1 MRGVSHGHLGGR
13 LVLVAVGAALVA
25 VAGCTS
31 ASPPVSPGASSGQT
45 YVPPTYWTP
54 SAAPREKITADPA
67 PPPPPPPKPGT
78 ALALLAKLQT
88 KEPVA
93 VTGFVRAKFGEIDQD
108 VDKNG
113 CDTRNDVLRRD
124 LTGYTLAAKS
134 KGCAVLSGKLKD
146 PYTGRTI
153 SYVRGP
159 STSKAVQVDLAVTL
173 REAWR
178 SGAQGWSSARRAAF
192 ANDSLNLLAVD
203 AAAATQR
210 ATEPPGWQPSNV
222 AFRCEFAA
230 RQITVK
236 YQYRLTVDVRERAT
250 YAFVLRSCRDQPAA
264 KAVAFRL
271 GGGPEVKTPQQLAAE
286 KAKAVAE
293 AKAVANAKAKA
304 QARARAKAA
313 RVKARAAAA
322 AQAKVAAAAKA
333 KAAAAAK
340 AKARAA
346 AAAKA
351 KAAAAAKAKAR
362 AAAAAKAKAADAAK
376 AKAATSRV
384 G

>member
-1 MRGVSHGHLGGR
+1 MRGTSRGRLGGR
-13 LVLVAVGAALVA
+13 LIMVAVGASFVA

-31 ASPPVSPGASSGQT
+31 ASPPASPGALSGQT

-54 SAAPREKITADPA
+54 SAAPRETITADPA
-67 PPPPPPPKPGT
+67 PPPPPPPKSGT
-78 ALALLAKLQT
+78 ALALLAKLKT
-88 KEPVA
+88 KEPLPA
-93 VTGFVRAKFGEIDQD
+93 TGFVRAKFGAVDQD

-153 SYVRGP
+153 TYVRGP
-159 STSKAVQVDLAVTL
+159 STSKAVQIDLAVPL

-178 SGAQGWSSARRAAF
+178 TGAQGWSSARRAAF

-203 AAAATQR
+203 GKAATER

-222 AFRCEFAA
+222 AFRCQFAA

-250 YAFVLRSCRDQPAA
+250 YEFVLRSCRDEPAA
-264 KAVAFRL
+264 KAVHFRL
-271 GGGPEVKTPQQLAAE
+271 GGGPEVKTSQQIAAE

-293 AKAVANAKAKA
+293 AKAKANANAKA

-313 RVKARAAAA
+313 RVRARAAAA
-322 AQAKVAAAAKA
+322 AQAKVAAAARA
-333 KAAAAAK
+333 KAAGAAK
-340 AKARAA
+340 AKAK
-346 AAAKA
+346 AKA
-351 KAAAAAKAKAR
+351 KAAAAAKVAV
-362 AAAAAKAKAADAAK
+362 
-376 AKAATSRV
+376 TP
-384 G
+384 GG

>member
-78 ALALLAKLQT
+78 ALALLAKLPDRGAGRGHRLRWRQ
-88 KEPVA
+88 V
-93 VTGFVRAKFGEIDQD
+93 GEIDQD

-124 LTGYTLAAKS
+124 LTGYALAAKS
-134 KGCAVLSGKLKD
+134 KGCAVLSGELKD

-210 ATEPPGWQPSNV
+210 ATEQPGWQPSNV
-222 AFRCEFAA
+222 AFGASSPAA
-230 RQITVK
+230 R
-236 YQYRLTVDVRERAT
+236 
-250 YAFVLRSCRDQPAA
+250 SP
-264 KAVAFRL
+264 
-271 GGGPEVKTPQQLAAE
+271 
-286 KAKAVAE
+286 
-293 AKAVANAKAKA
+293 
-304 QARARAKAA
+304 
-313 RVKARAAAA
+313 
-322 AQAKVAAAAKA
+322 
-333 KAAAAAK
+333 
-340 AKARAA
+340 
-346 AAAKA
+346 
-351 KAAAAAKAKAR
+351 
-362 AAAAAKAKAADAAK
+362 
-376 AKAATSRV
+376 
-384 G
+384 